1 MLCGVKMK
9 KVYNTILCILKDL
22 PLWLELLKYN
32 IFERIK
38 IIKDRKCYTKQILS
52 EDDILR
58 IDQYWKAHYGK
69 RICKA
74 WHRYYMSFSG
84 NLDEKYFPQIIY
96 STKLEHRLNPW
107 YYTLVLHDKNLLNT
121 LFGDTVRCP
130 FVYGKKC
137 GNNYFDADG
146 APVAYSDF
154 VKKLTNIGKVVIK
167 PTTGSSSG
175 SGIRICIINDGIDA
189 LTGQPIEVILNFYK
203 TDYNIQEYIKQS
215 KVLSKINPDSINT
228 FRVITYIANNRIN
241 IAPIAMRF
249 GRKGSCVDN
258 IHAGGLSIGVNED
271 GRLKKYAFLEFGE
284 RFERHPDTNVVFEDY
299 YIPSIDK
306 VMETSVMLHKKLP
319 CLGMISWDFTLGEN
333 DEVVLLEV
341 NLKGQSVWFL
351 QEVHGKGLFG
361 ENTEYML
368 QIMKR

>member
-1 MLCGVKMK
+1 M
-9 KVYNTILCILKDL
+9 
-22 PLWLELLKYN
+22 
-32 IFERIK
+32 
-38 IIKDRKCYTKQILS
+38 
-52 EDDILR
+52 
-58 IDQYWKAHYGK
+58 
-69 RICKA
+69 
-74 WHRYYMSFSG
+74 
-84 NLDEKYFPQIIY
+84 
-96 STKLEHRLNPW
+96 
-107 YYTLVLHDKNLLNT
+107 
-121 LFGDTVRCP
+121 
-130 FVYGKKC
+130 
-137 GNNYFDADG
+137 
-146 APVAYSDF
+146 AYSDF

-341 NLKGQSVWFL
+341 NLKGQSVWFP